1 VLRLTAHKSSAD
13 VATLT
18 ENAFVKTAERRYVYR
33 HQELTRDNLR
43 RGTVVVCPK
52 CLAEDLDAAPRSRQP
67 TSAPAGRSRP
77 CGPARSTSRLV
88 VVDKDMTPKTM
99 RDWSHHVGKILP
111 NLTRLAAETGTRPLT
126 GFETYVLHRVNGGCA
141 RGGLID
147 TLPLHVAIAA
157 CELFGAVASFGRI
170 PNLKML
176 TDEG

>member
-1 VLRLTAHKSSAD
+1 MRLRDRVPKS
-13 VATLT
+13 
-18 ENAFVKTAERRYVYR
+18 
-33 HQELTRDNLR
+33 
-43 RGTVVVCPK
+43 
-52 CLAEDLDAAPRSRQP
+52 QP
-67 TSAPAGRSRP
+67 TSARWQIAALRTCPVHLSP
-77 CGPARSTSRLV
+77 LV
-88 VVDKDMTPKTM
+88 VVDKDMTPKTV

-157 CELFGAVASFGRI
+157 CELFGAVASFGRM

-176 TDEG
+176 TDEGWRQAGAAGFDIVGDGKPGIEVFLEDLQAS